1 MLHRK
6 ESKLREEFQKKKFK
20 SEEDEANWWDR
31 QPDEALAAEFIK
43 AAEEGTLTRGTV
55 ACKGVTPTTTIRLAP
70 DDILLARNQASLR
83 GLKYQTYLKMV
94 IHKAL
99 YHEEEQRRRK
109 IARENSRTKKSRPA
123 PSRR

>member
-6 ESKLREEFQKKKFK
+6 ESRLREEFQKKNFK
-20 SEEDEANWWDR
+20 SEKDEANWWDR
-31 QPDEALAAEFIK
+31 QPDEALAAEFMQ

-55 ACKGVTPTTTIRLAP
+55 ARKGVTPTTTIRLAP

-94 IHKAL
+94 IHEAL
-99 YHEEEQRRRK
+99 HHEEEQRRTKVSRK
-109 IARENSRTKKSRPA
+109 TAVTKKTRAARSR
-123 PSRR
+123 